1 MSIKR
6 IEEENIKH
14 FLPDIPVVAI
24 IGARQVGKTTLA
36 KSLLKNFKDIVFL
49 DLEKSSDRQI
59 IKNTESFLLL
69 NKGKAICID
78 EIQMMPHVFAEMRN
92 FVDNHKD
99 SKFIVLGSSS
109 PDLLRQSSESL
120 AGRIYYFEL
129 SAFLWP
135 EIKHKTTMQ
144 TYRLRGA
151 MPLSILARN
160 NEIAFTWLTNYIKTF
175 LERDLR
181 NFGFNIPP
189 DTLRRLWRMLAHVN
203 GQVLNN
209 SQLANSMGLS
219 HTTIKTYI
227 DILANTFMLR
237 IIEPYYVNVK
247 KRLVKSPKVYFRDTG
262 ILHNLLNIESFNE
275 LFAHPVYGSSW
286 EVTVIENILAKY
298 KKWNYYYYRTASGN
312 EIDLVL
318 TKANRIIAIE
328 IKSSKTPKLTKGF
341 YYALEDI
348 KATEAYVI
356 APVRMPFP
364 LKKEVMVYSLE
375 DFLEKEIDSDI
386 V

>member
-6 IEEENIKH
+6 IEEDVIKK
-14 FLPDIPVVAI
+14 FLPEIPIVAI
-24 IGARQVGKTTLA
+24 VGARQVGKTTLA
-36 KSLLKNFKDIVFL
+36 KSLLKNFSNVVFL

-59 IKNTESFLLL
+59 IKNTEKFLNL
-69 NKGKAICID
+69 NKGKTICID
-78 EIQMMPHVFAEMRN
+78 EIQMMPSVFAEMRH
-92 FVDNHKD
+92 FVDNNKD
-99 SKFIVLGSSS
+99 TKFIVLGSSS

-120 AGRIYYFEL
+120 AGRIFYFEL
-129 SAFLWP
+129 SAFLWQ
-135 EIKHKTTMQ
+135 EIKDKTTMQ
-144 TYRLRGA
+144 NYRLRGA
-151 MPLSILARN
+151 MPLSILANN
-160 NEIAFTWLTNYIKTF
+160 NETAFVWLINYIKTF

-203 GQVLNN
+203 GQMLNS

-227 DILANTFMLR
+227 DVLANTFMLR

-247 KRLVKSPKVYFRDTG
+247 KRLIKSPKIYFRDTG
-262 ILHNLLNIESFNE
+262 VLHTLLNIETYND

-286 EVTVIENILAKY
+286 EVTVIENVIAKY
-298 KKWNYYYYRTASGN
+298 KKWNYFYYRTASGN

-318 TKANRIIAIE
+318 TKANRVIAIE
-328 IKSSKTPKLTKGF
+328 IKSSETPKLTKGF
-341 YYALEDI
+341 WYALDDI

-356 APVRMPFP
+356 APVRMPYP
-364 LKKEVMVYSLE
+364 IKDDVMAYSLE
-375 DFLEKEIDSDI
+375 DFLERDID

>member
-6 IEEENIKH
+6 IEEDVIKK
-14 FLPDIPVVAI
+14 FLPEIPIVAI

-36 KSLLKNFKDIVFL
+36 KSLLKNFSNVVFL

-59 IKNTESFLLL
+59 IKNTEKFLNL
-69 NKGKAICID
+69 NKGKTICID
-78 EIQMMPHVFAEMRN
+78 EIQMMPSVFAEMRN
-92 FVDNHKD
+92 FVDNNKD
-99 SKFIVLGSSS
+99 TKFIVLGSSS

-120 AGRIYYFEL
+120 AGRIFYFEL
-129 SAFLWP
+129 SAFLWQ
-135 EIKHKTTMQ
+135 EVKAKTTMQ
-144 TYRLRGA
+144 NYRLRGA
-151 MPLSILARN
+151 MPLSILANN
-160 NEIAFTWLTNYIKTF
+160 NETAFVWLLNYIKTF

-203 GQVLNN
+203 GQMLNS

-227 DILANTFMLR
+227 DVLANTFMLR

-247 KRLVKSPKVYFRDTG
+247 KRLIKSPKIYFRDTG
-262 ILHNLLNIESFNE
+262 VLHTLLNIETYND

-286 EVTVIENILAKY
+286 EVTVIENVIAKY
-298 KKWNYYYYRTASGN
+298 KKWNYFYYRTASGN

-318 TKANRIIAIE
+318 TKANRVIAIE
-328 IKSSKTPKLTKGF
+328 IKSSETPKLTKGF
-341 YYALEDI
+341 WYALDDI

-356 APVRMPFP
+356 APVRMPYP
-364 LKKEVMVYSLE
+364 IKNNVMVYSLE
-375 DFLEKEIDSDI
+375 DFLERSIDG
-386 V
+386 